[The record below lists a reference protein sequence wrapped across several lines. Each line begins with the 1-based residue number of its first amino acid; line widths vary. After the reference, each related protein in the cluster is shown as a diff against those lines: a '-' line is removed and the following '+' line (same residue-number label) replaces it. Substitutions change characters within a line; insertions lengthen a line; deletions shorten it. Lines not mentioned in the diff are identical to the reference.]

1 MNKQKI
7 TTQGNSFS
15 NGVRVA
21 FGISGIV
28 ALVLGLLI
36 LIAPMKTAS
45 IITAIV
51 ALYALVS
58 GVIYLGIGIFSRTQ
72 STPKRILNCVLGAM
86 FLAAGIL
93 AFTDL
98 DNSTVLLASFVAIM
112 IGIVWVAEGVVALTT
127 LSRSPNRLV
136 SGGYAV
142 LCVIAGVLVLFGPF
156 TFASILWLILGISLM
171 VLGAIQ
177 ALRAF
182 SFKGNA
188 VIIGQ
193 N

>member
-1 MNKQKI
+1 MNKQKKI
-7 TTQGNSFS
+7 TTQGNFFS

-72 STPKRILNCVLGAM
+72 STP
-86 FLAAGIL
+86 
-93 AFTDL
+93 
-98 DNSTVLLASFVAIM
+98 
-112 IGIVWVAEGVVALTT
+112 
-127 LSRSPNRLV
+127 
-136 SGGYAV
+136 
-142 LCVIAGVLVLFGPF
+142 
-156 TFASILWLILGISLM
+156 
-171 VLGAIQ
+171 
-177 ALRAF
+177 
-182 SFKGNA
+182 
-188 VIIGQ
+188 
-193 N
+193 

>member
-1 MNKQKI
+1 
-7 TTQGNSFS
+7 
-15 NGVRVA
+15 
-21 FGISGIV
+21 
-28 ALVLGLLI
+28 
-36 LIAPMKTAS
+36 
-45 IITAIV
+45 
-51 ALYALVS
+51 
-58 GVIYLGIGIFSRTQ
+58 
-72 STPKRILNCVLGAM
+72 M